1 MQTVILRLTLTTG
14 HFVSTHLSGFSICV
28 YNVISTWI
36 LQCSV
41 RHQFS
46 FRTVNSEWS
55 WKMQTHCKYSL
66 QRLLATLIVFYTFF
80 LYFDNMSQINFDDLE
95 FIS

>member
-1 MQTVILRLTLTTG
+1 MQTVILRLALTTG

-36 LQCSV
+36 LQCS
-41 RHQFS
+41 
-46 FRTVNSEWS
+46 
-55 WKMQTHCKYSL
+55 THCKYSL
-66 QRLLATLIVFYTFF
+66 QRLLATLIVFYAFF

-95 FIS
+95 FV